1 MARGRRTERG
11 MQLAFGWRMACGRYV
26 VCAGQFPAR
35 KRLAGTTN
43 ADMSF
48 LWDGF
53 GLQNG
58 TPGRQMPL
66 QDSAPAPV
74 LPALLEAQRHFRTCR
89 HTSRRLRVQTAN
101 TKGPLHGFCLPR
113 CYRACR
119 VCYAVRRIGDSRKD
133 DSRNRVSAGSWS
145 GFGTTYAQY
154 HPYRCRGFARFRA
167 WPGVSLFAC
176 GF

>member
-1 MARGRRTERG
+1 MTFFLPIGRRSFLLSWRLVEALCVPVAFERVVWVGRQGSGVWRGRRTERG

-58 TPGRQMPL
+58 THGR
-66 QDSAPAPV
+66 
-74 LPALLEAQRHFRTCR
+74 
-89 HTSRRLRVQTAN
+89 
-101 TKGPLHGFCLPR
+101 
-113 CYRACR
+113 
-119 VCYAVRRIGDSRKD
+119 
-133 DSRNRVSAGSWS
+133 
-145 GFGTTYAQY
+145 
-154 HPYRCRGFARFRA
+154 
-167 WPGVSLFAC
+167 
-176 GF
+176 